1 MQLNGRLAKER
12 RAARTGDV
20 VQASR
25 PAVRADDPSRPLASR
40 TCAGGRVHRL
50 AAAARLARNGALAL
64 AATCGWAAGA
74 EAGAQESLP
83 PMSLDEAI
91 ERALVHNPQIAQ
103 SQAALSNASGTRRR
117 AVGSFLPNVSM
128 GSGASVQSQ
137 SRFDPNTQRVVAG
150 SSDSYNASINASYQ
164 LFQGGR
170 KFHELSRTGSALR
183 QAQANLRDQRFAVLL
198 QTRTL
203 FMNALRQ
210 AELVDVARARVQRA
224 EESLDMTRTQ
234 VQVGTGTR
242 SDSLRTRLELAN
254 ARQSLLQVENQLR
267 AARFSLGR
275 QVGVSGPVEPVLP
288 DNLDPAPLALED
300 AEIFMLAES
309 VSPAV
314 LAAEAAAAVA
324 NAALGNAKSSYLPS
338 LSLSSGYT
346 WANQTPALSGGN
358 TSWSFRLSGNYQLF
372 DGFQRS
378 ANVSQ
383 ASESRRVAR
392 LSEEDAR
399 RAVRQ
404 GVDAALRTLETQ
416 EQAIEIAR
424 EAVGVAEEDLR
435 FIRERYAVQMASA
448 LDVITSQVALDQAE
462 ADLVSVR
469 YDYMLAK
476 AELESIVGRSL

>member
-1 MQLNGRLAKER
+1 MRLNRLLAR
-12 RAARTGDV
+12 PCRADGARART
-20 VQASR
+20 
-25 PAVRADDPSRPLASR
+25 PALAQR
-40 TCAGGRVHRL
+40 KLRL
-50 AAAARLARNGALAL
+50 LAVAL
-64 AATCGWAAGA
+64 AACGWTAG
-74 EAGAQESLP
+74 AGAQEPVPSIG
-83 PMSLDEAI
+83 LDEAL
-91 ERALVHNPQIAQ
+91 ERALVHSPQIAQ

-117 AVGSFLPNVSM
+117 AVGSFLPNLSV

-137 SRFDPNTQRVVAG
+137 SRFDPNTQRVVEG
-150 SSDSYNASINASYQ
+150 SSDSYNASLSASYQ

-170 KFHELSRTGSALR
+170 KFHELNRTGSAMR
-183 QAQANLRDQRFAVLL
+183 QAEANLRDQRFAILL

-210 AELVDVARARVQRA
+210 AELLEVARARVSRA

-254 ARQSLLQVENQLR
+254 ARQVVLQAENQLR

-275 QVGVSGPVEPVLP
+275 QVGVSGPVEPVP
-288 DNLDPAPLALED
+288 PGNLDPAPLALQD
-300 AEIFMLAES
+300 AEIFALAQS

-324 NAALGNAKSSYLPS
+324 NAALGNAKSGYLPS
-338 LSLSSGYT
+338 LSLSSGYS
-346 WANQTPALSGGN
+346 WANQAAALSGGN
-358 TSWSFRLSGNYQLF
+358 TSWNFRLSGSYQLF

-404 GVDAALRTLETQ
+404 DVDAALRTLETQ

-424 EAVGVAEEDLR
+424 EAVAVAEEDLR
-435 FIRERYAVQMASA
+435 FIRERYAVQMASV

-462 ADLVSVR
+462 ADFVSAR
-469 YDYMLAK
+469 YDYILAK
-476 AELESIVGRSL
+476 AELESIVGRAL